1 MKNGEIR
8 FWQCIFIDRKIR
20 IWYTNRAGGS
30 FDLHFVWKNTIL
42 PLTSELLS
50 ANISKVKTKK
60 ERWPRNSP
68 SASGE
73 KVHIVFILCRFTGE
87 MCVMRVPC
95 GIRIFVFFG
104 GVSHR

>member
-1 MKNGEIR
+1 MEKFLTLGYMRVN
-8 FWQCIFIDRKIR
+8 IFQVKI
-20 IWYTNRAGGS
+20 
-30 FDLHFVWKNTIL
+30 
-42 PLTSELLS
+42 
-50 ANISKVKTKK
+50 KK

-73 KVHIVFILCRFTGE
+73 KVHIVFILCRYSGE
-87 MCVMRVPC
+87 VCVMRVPC